1 MTFLKNTQHHLVQQ
15 QSVIAQVEQPSDRS
29 RKDPLIDYSAEYLID
44 FGVVLIAVTL
54 ILIVGM
60 ISKQTKTVL
69 LFALALSAFLII
81 ILWNI

>member
-44 FGVVLIAVTL
+44 FGVVLI
-54 ILIVGM
+54 VGM

-69 LFALALSAFLII
+69 LFALALSAFFNYYSLEYLI
-81 ILWNI
+81 LV